1 MNPYRYCGLRSLGR
15 SWIAAVM
22 FITTEARATTVYVE
36 YEGFGPK
43 VIPVSALSAVTG
55 LDVGTIH
62 QGLQDGHWAASGR
75 SGPLTL
81 GWDEVPGTV
90 RLVVPEAAMFGH
102 VAVVRLTDGANSS
115 KVAAD
120 RVAGDGGGT
129 VVPFRYRLV
138 TETNAVL
145 VPANP
150 PTREGDPVFWR
161 AMLPGHGVL
170 DRLVCPEWTVSG
182 GVDTAELVLEVAVA
196 AEVAGRCRAIVNG
209 LDLGEVDWRGRGSQA
224 LRWRVPRGGIRTGG
238 NRVEWVVSGERG
250 SSIHA
255 DRAELWIEG
264 FEWPT
269 GTVEVEAMSDG
280 ILELPFKGEEP
291 WIMEAGPNGWVGRV
305 RAGRREV
312 AEGAVRLWWNVRR
325 GERFWVVQPEGWG
338 GPRDMRVSRGQTL
351 YEGVGASVRV
361 VLPDGWDGSARRIE
375 EVLARTGH
383 RVRTHFL
390 GEIRDGAGHGDG
402 DPEALAQWLGTL
414 VGMGRGP
421 ETLVLIGDGHLD
433 ITGKLG
439 SGPNPMPPRLETG
452 PEGFW
457 VGDTGL
463 GDVDGD
469 GWPEILVCRVPVR
482 TESECGAWL
491 EKRERWM
498 LRTEER
504 ARGGRVLIA
513 ADGQDAAGDFE
524 RDGNDLASDLGPEW
538 SVEKA
543 MQSELGVAGVREALL
558 AGMGGGADYVHY
570 LGHGGRDRLG
580 SGYLTVADL
589 RSLPGVDRSAVLV
602 GMTCGIGQFAIPNAD
617 GLGEALVR
625 MPAGGAMAVWGTT
638 GTALSPAWRS
648 LGKGWTAGLKNE
660 AVHTLSDLIHASI
673 DHHRAMGGDPAAV
686 KHLTFLGDGL
696 LPVSGGL
703 ISRGIRL
710 WVEDEGGE
718 LVIGWTGGMGPFRL
732 EHLVDPGSVTGMV
745 VYEGYD
751 RQVRYPTQ
759 SLEAGFFRV
768 SETPNPQTDQGLEVR
783 SRAVRRD

>member
-1 MNPYRYCGLRSLGR
+1 MNPYGFSVLRSLGR
-15 SWIAAVM
+15 ALIASFM
-22 FITTEARATTVYVE
+22 SITTDAWATTVYVE
-36 YEGFGPK
+36 YQGFGPK
-43 VIPVSALSAVTG
+43 VIPVSVLSAVTG
-55 LDVGTIH
+55 LGVDAIH
-62 QGLQDGHWAASGR
+62 TGVQNGRWAASARCG
-75 SGPLTL
+75 SLTL
-81 GWDEVPGTV
+81 GWDEVLGMF
-90 RLVVPEAAMFGH
+90 RLVLPESAMFGH
-102 VAVVRLTDGANSS
+102 VAVVRLTDGAKSS
-115 KVAAD
+115 NEAAD
-120 RVAGDGGGT
+120 REAGDWGGT

-145 VPANP
+145 VPSNP
-150 PTREGDPVFWR
+150 PTRDGDAVFWR
-161 AMLPGHGVL
+161 AMLPGHAVL
-170 DRLVCPEWTVSG
+170 DRLVCPEWMVSG
-182 GVDTAELVLEVAVA
+182 GVDTAELVLEVAVP
-196 AEVAGRCRAIVNG
+196 AEVGGRCRALVNG

-224 LRWRVPRGGIRTGG
+224 LRWRVPHGGVRTGG

-255 DRAELWIEG
+255 DRAELWLEG
-264 FEWPT
+264 FKWPT

-280 ILELPFKGEEP
+280 ILELPVKGEVP
-291 WIMEAGPNGWVGRV
+291 WIMESGPKGWAGRV

-312 AEGAVRLWWNVRR
+312 AEGGVRLWWNVRR
-325 GERFWVVQPEGWG
+325 GERFWVVQPEGWE
-338 GPRDMRVSRGQTL
+338 GPRGMRLSRGQKL
-351 YEGVGASVRV
+351 YAGVRASVRV
-361 VLPDGWDGSARRIE
+361 VLPDGWGDSARRIE
-375 EVLARTGH
+375 EVLAQTGH

-414 VGMGRGP
+414 VGMERGP

-469 GWPEILVCRVPVR
+469 GWPEIVVCRVPVR
-482 TESECGAWL
+482 TESECAAWL

-498 LRTEER
+498 LGTEGW

-524 RDGNDLASDLGPEW
+524 RDGNDLASDLGTEW
-538 SVEKA
+538 TVEKA

-558 AGMGGGADYVHY
+558 SGMGGSADYVHY

-589 RSLPGVDRSAVLV
+589 RNLPGVERAAVLV
-602 GMTCGIGQFAIPNAD
+602 GMTCGIGQFAIPSTD

-625 MPAGGAMAVWGTT
+625 MPDGGAMAVWGAT

-648 LGKGWTAGLKNE
+648 LGKGWTAGLKSE

-673 DHHRAMGGDPAAV
+673 DHHRAMGGDPGAV
-686 KHLTFLGDGL
+686 KHLVFLGDGL
-696 LPVSGGL
+696 LPVPGG
-703 ISRGIRL
+703 SVSHGIRL
-710 WVEDEGGE
+710 WVENEGGE
-718 LVIGWTGGMGPFRL
+718 LVIGWTGGRGPFRL
-732 EHLVDPGSVTGMV
+732 EHLMDPGSMTRAVA
-745 VYEGYD
+745 YEGYG
-751 RQVRYPTQ
+751 RQVRYPIQ
-759 SLEAGFFRV
+759 SLEAGYFRV
-768 SETPNPQTDQGLEVR
+768 SGNPIPQTIQGLDLR
-783 SRAVRRD
+783 GRAVRRD